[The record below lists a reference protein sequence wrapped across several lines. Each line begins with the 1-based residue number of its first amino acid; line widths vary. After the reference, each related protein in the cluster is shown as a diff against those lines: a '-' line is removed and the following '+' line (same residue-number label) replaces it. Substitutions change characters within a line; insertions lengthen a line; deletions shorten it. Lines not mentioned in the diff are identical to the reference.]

1 MQRIIYMLIINV
13 TIIITI
19 VIKCKR
25 NNISTSLLV
34 VRKLV
39 EIFSPI
45 TVETKSMETM
55 LVWEKIP
62 SRWIAI
68 GQAVICIVSLTA
80 NPCVVNYFQQW
91 NWACFLLIKQWIGAK
106 IATKHVC
113 HGSKTTRV
121 LIDYGVS
128 IEQITSPRLDSF
140 ETWPDNNCAC
150 LVSTMILALVEL
162 LKSV

>member
-1 MQRIIYMLIINV
+1 MLIINV

-55 LVWEKIP
+55 LV
-62 SRWIAI
+62 
-68 GQAVICIVSLTA
+68 
-80 NPCVVNYFQQW
+80 
-91 NWACFLLIKQWIGAK
+91 
-106 IATKHVC
+106 
-113 HGSKTTRV
+113 
-121 LIDYGVS
+121 
-128 IEQITSPRLDSF
+128 
-140 ETWPDNNCAC
+140 
-150 LVSTMILALVEL
+150 
-162 LKSV
+162 